1 MRRRGACGIL
11 FKKILFFVG
20 IAVVVKIAFTFPA
33 VKVFVKP
40 HNILTIVILL
50 GFLTTGLTLETASIG
65 EQFKNIRVL
74 SAALISSLLLFPAIA
89 YFLARLVFDAPP
101 DSAIGALI
109 IGAAQRFQERM
120 ASDHTSAS
128 ANTIRC

>member
-65 EQFKNIRVL
+65 EQFKNIR
-74 SAALISSLLLFPAIA
+74 
-89 YFLARLVFDAPP
+89 RPP
-101 DSAIGALI
+101 
-109 IGAAQRFQERM
+109 
-120 ASDHTSAS
+120 
-128 ANTIRC
+128 